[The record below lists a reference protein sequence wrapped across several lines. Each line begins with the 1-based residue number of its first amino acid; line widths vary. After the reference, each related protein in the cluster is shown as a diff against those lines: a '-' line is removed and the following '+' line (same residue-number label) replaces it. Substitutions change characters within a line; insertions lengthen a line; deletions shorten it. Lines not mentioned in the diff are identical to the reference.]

1 MISLLLRFYDP
12 KRGRVTLDGVNIAAL
27 DVREYRKH
35 FGVVMQD
42 MPLFARSIRRNI
54 AYGLDDGDGVALSDI
69 AAAAKKALAY
79 DFVEQMLDKFE
90 TRVGE
95 RGGRL
100 SGGQRQRVAIARVF
114 LRKPR
119 LVLLDEATSAL
130 DEESQA
136 AVQQALDALIAL
148 GESTV
153 VLVAHRLSTV
163 VAADKIVVVDS
174 GRIIEEGSH
183 RDLVAKT
190 DGVYAALIAK
200 QLAKAAQ
207 HIDDKSQPTAT
218 HQPASDSVDKLLD
231 EINTRVKAA

>member
-12 KRGRVTLDGVNIAAL
+12 KRGRVTLDGVDVASL

-54 AYGLDDGDGVALSDI
+54 TYGLDDDGVALDDV
-69 AAAAKKALAY
+69 AGAAKKALAY

-163 VAADKIVVVDS
+163 VAADKIVVVDG

-183 RDLVAKT
+183 RDLVAKP
-190 DGVYAALIAK
+190 DGVYAALVAK

-207 HIDDKSQPTAT
+207 HIDDKSQATASNR
-218 HQPASDSVDKLLD
+218 PASDTVDRLLD
-231 EINTRVKAA
+231 EINPRVRAA